1 MILAQSLATPAIGT
15 IFWTTV
21 IFGLLLVLLRIFA
34 WKPIM
39 GAVKAR
45 EDSIKGSLRA
55 ADEAR
60 QDMER
65 LKADND
71 AIMKEARKERDVLLK
86 EAREARDI
94 MLGEAKDQAKSEA
107 DRIVERAKT
116 GIEKEKQSAMMEI
129 RNQVVVLSV
138 DIAEKILKESLKK
151 TDDQEKLINK
161 LLDDIDL
168 KKN

>member
-15 IFWTTV
+15 IFWTTL
-21 IFGLLLVLLRIFA
+21 IFGILLILLRVFA

-45 EDSIKGSLRA
+45 EESIKGSLKA

-60 QDMER
+60 LDMER

-86 EAREARDI
+86 EAREARDK
-94 MLGEAKDQAKSEA
+94 MLGEAKGQAKTEA
-107 DRIVERAKT
+107 DRIVERARL
-116 GIEKEKQSAMMEI
+116 GIEKEKQSAISEV
-129 RNQVVVLSV
+129 RNLVADLSV
-138 DIAEKILKESLKK
+138 DIAEKILKENLKNQPEQ
-151 TDDQEKLINK
+151 DKLINR
-161 LLDDIDL
+161 LLDDVDL
-168 KKN
+168 NQN